1 MNQNDVRDWKVL
13 CWNVR
18 GLNSDDRKRAVR
30 QKIDESACSI
40 ACLQETKCEVID
52 QRFIRKCCPQCFDQ
66 FIHVPSSGASG
77 GLLVVWNTA
86 LFAGKLIESELK
98 QG

>member
-40 ACLQETKCEVID
+40 VCLQETKCEVID
-52 QRFIRKCCPQCFDQ
+52 QHFIRKCCP
-66 FIHVPSSGASG
+66 
-77 GLLVVWNTA
+77 
-86 LFAGKLIESELK
+86 
-98 QG
+98 